1 MRKEKEMAGRSKSPA
16 GTRQDVKAAR
26 TWIEAAPFRAHVAHV
41 IAAGRLSQESVAAM
55 AGVAP
60 RVIAR
65 LLQDGP
71 GQPVQVIR
79 ADLGRRLLEI
89 RSSKAETSR
98 IRLRAG

>member
-1 MRKEKEMAGRSKSPA
+1 MAGRSRDVA
-16 GTRQDVKAAR
+16 ATRLDVDDPR

-41 IAAGRLSQESVAAM
+41 MAAGRLSQESVAAL

-65 LLQDGP
+65 LLQEGP

-79 ADLGRRLLEI
+79 ADLGRRLLKI
-89 RSSKAETSR
+89 RGPNAGPR
-98 IRLRAG
+98 IHVRPG

>member
-1 MRKEKEMAGRSKSPA
+1 MAGRSMA
-16 GTRQDVKAAR
+16 VAATRRDVEDPR

-41 IAAGRLSQESVAAM
+41 MAAGRWSQESVAAM

-60 RVIAR
+60 KVIAR

-71 GQPVQVIR
+71 DQPVQMIR

-89 RSSKAETSR
+89 RGSKVHSR
-98 IRLRAG
+98 TRVNVG

>member
-1 MRKEKEMAGRSKSPA
+1 MAGRSKSPA
-16 GTRQDVKAAR
+16 GTLLEVQAAR
-26 TWIEAAPFRAHVAHV
+26 TWIEAAPFRAHVAHLM
-41 IAAGRLSQESVAAM
+41 AAGRLSQESVAAM
-55 AGVAP
+55 AGVSP

-89 RSSKAETSR
+89 RSPRAGSSR

>member
-1 MRKEKEMAGRSKSPA
+1 MAGRSKPPA
-16 GTRQDVKAAR
+16 GTRLDAKAAW
-26 TWIEAAPFRAHVAHV
+26 TWIEAAPFRAYVAHV
-41 IAAGRLSQESVAAM
+41 MAAGRLSEESVAAM

-60 RVIAR
+60 KVIAR
-65 LLQDGP
+65 LLQDRP

-89 RSSKAETSR
+89 RSPQAATSR